1 MNQIL
6 TTREAAEYLKIHPE
20 TLRDYTRRGLI
31 KASRFGNKLRFRTI
45 DLDSYFDQQCVQ
57 GGESAC
63 YTEGKIQDTGGLRL
77 RSMDEEYNDLL
88 GLTAKPK
95 LRNITTR

>member
-88 GLTAKPK
+88 GLTTKS
-95 LRNITTR
+95 